1 MLRMTYSPVAL
12 VRVVCVTLV
21 AVFVKLINA
30 CGMTAPVVS
39 LSVPFIEAAERC
51 AQLALGKATSR
62 INAAIS
68 PNFDET
74 SPFNRGHGAEPFMN
88 HLLIYLAKTDR
99 SLQLPLGESVNKTTR
114 NIFRK
119 WSTIAKEAC
128 QEFFS

>member
-21 AVFVKLINA
+21 AVFVKLIDA

-51 AQLALGKATSR
+51 AQLALGKATSI

-68 PNFDET
+68 ANFSET
-74 SPFNRGHGAEPFMN
+74 SPFNRGHGAQPFMN
-88 HLLIYLAKTDR
+88 HLLLMYSRPA
-99 SLQLPLGESVNKTTR
+99 
-114 NIFRK
+114 
-119 WSTIAKEAC
+119 AAC
-128 QEFFS
+128 NSRWEKVQIRILV